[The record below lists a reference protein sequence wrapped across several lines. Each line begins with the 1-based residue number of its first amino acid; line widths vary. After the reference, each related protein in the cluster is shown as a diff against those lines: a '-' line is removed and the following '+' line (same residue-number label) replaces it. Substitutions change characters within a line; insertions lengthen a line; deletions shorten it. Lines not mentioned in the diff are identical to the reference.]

1 MIFNFKNDLLF
12 IKILN
17 TLKQIACK
25 YKLINYRNLKKV
37 FDSQKRLKAVT
48 RAPPS
53 VPDILNYTIILRTID
68 LCSSIAKADF

>member
-17 TLKQIACK
+17 IRKQIACDN
-25 YKLINYRNLKKV
+25 KLIKYRNLKTKAL
-37 FDSQKRLKAVT
+37 DSQKLLKAVT

-53 VPDILNYTIILRTID
+53 VPDVLNYAISDVRLIYEVL
-68 LCSSIAKADF
+68 

>member
-1 MIFNFKNDLLF
+1 MILNFKDDLLF

-17 TLKQIACK
+17 ILEQIACEN
-25 YKLINYRNLKKV
+25 KLINYRNLKKT

-53 VPDILNYTIILRTID
+53 VPDVLNTVTQYLTFD
-68 LCSSIAKADF
+68 WCM